1 MTTRTPLLVCLAL
14 IAGSFAIAEEPALVE
29 QALQNMEAATVD
41 DWFFTETTVANGTT
55 FVKHHDPTRPEGQ
68 RWTLVSVD
76 GREPTDEERKQ
87 QAREEAHA
95 ADGDTDED
103 DDGEIRAM
111 IDSDSLTLIEE
122 TASHAMYRF
131 RPVAEDEGDAKLF
144 DHLDATLS
152 VVKAGPYVESLE
164 MRSRE
169 SFSPGFGVKMK
180 EFSMRLT
187 FAPAGPEATALPE
200 TVNVHIVGRAF
211 LVKKIDETVAVT
223 YSDYRR
229 PGD

>member
-29 QALQNMEAATVD
+29 QALQSMETTTVD
-41 DWFFTETTVANGTT
+41 DWFFTETTVSQGTT
-55 FVKHHDPTRPEGQ
+55 FVKHHDPTKPEGQ

-76 GREPTDEERKQ
+76 GREPTEGERKQ

-95 ADGDTDED
+95 EEEDTDQD

-111 IDSDSLTLIEE
+111 IDSESLTLVEE
-122 TASHAMYRF
+122 TASHAVYRF
-131 RPVAEDEGDAKLF
+131 RPVAEDEDDEKLF
-144 DHLDATLS
+144 DHLDATLR

-169 SFSPGFGVKMK
+169 PFSPGFGVKMK
-180 EFSMRLT
+180 EFAMRLT
-187 FAPAGPEATALPE
+187 FAPVGPEATALPE
-200 TVNVHIVGRAF
+200 TVNIHIVGRAF
-211 LVKKIDETVAVT
+211 LVKKVDETVEVT